1 MGKIQVKRC
10 SPRHPLDKGELG
22 WCEEKEVL
30 LVGRGDGTN
39 KEIGEGGGVSFKTD
53 NTLSFDENGVLSVNT
68 AKKVEADNTL
78 PVTSAAVNATV
89 GNIEIILATI

>member
-10 SPRHPLDKGELG
+10 SPAHPLEVGEIG
-22 WCEEKEVL
+22 WCKEKEVL

-39 KEIGEGGGVSFKTD
+39 KEIGEGGGVSFQTD
-53 NTLSFDENGVLSVNT
+53 DTLTLDENGVLSVNT
-68 AKKVEADNTL
+68 ADAVEPDNTL

-89 GNIEIILATI
+89 GNIEAILATI